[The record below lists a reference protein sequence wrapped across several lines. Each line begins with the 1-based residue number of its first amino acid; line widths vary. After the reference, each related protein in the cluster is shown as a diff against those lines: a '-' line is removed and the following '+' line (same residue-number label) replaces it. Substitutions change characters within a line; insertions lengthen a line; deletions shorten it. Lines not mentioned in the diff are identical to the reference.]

1 MQTLHTAIEKHSKFN
16 KNDLELFT
24 SSLIISSHQVHLVM
38 MEEMKEFP
46 FDALLEW
53 IINLSL
59 PYHVTI
65 DNHAGAE
72 AVVIQP
78 SKSECENIFFSL
90 LGQFTSKEIL
100 YKEFQTDTWKLYV
113 YIKEPIS
120 AAFYYKFL
128 ALLIERV
135 FECQIPAERVKL
147 FPHQ

>member
-1 MQTLHTAIEKHSKFN
+1 M
-16 KNDLELFT
+16 
-24 SSLIISSHQVHLVM
+24 
-38 MEEMKEFP
+38 
-46 FDALLEW
+46 
-53 IINLSL
+53 INLLL
-59 PYHVTI
+59 PYRIII

-72 AVVIQP
+72 AAVIQP

-128 ALLIERV
+128 ALLIERA
-135 FECQIPAERVKL
+135 FECQMPAERVKL